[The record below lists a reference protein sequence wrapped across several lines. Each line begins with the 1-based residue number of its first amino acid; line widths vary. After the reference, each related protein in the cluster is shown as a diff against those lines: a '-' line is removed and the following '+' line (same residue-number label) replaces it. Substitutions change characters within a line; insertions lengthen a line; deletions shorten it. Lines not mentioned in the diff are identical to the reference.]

1 MKIESTPD
9 VMFTPIHASRTSL
22 SRKMLPV
29 LLAGFSLLAGNSEA
43 VFITGFENPP
53 FTTGQPYGKVQDPYG
68 TWGGTES
75 SNLWV
80 VSGVSYEG
88 TQSLSATSFGTTATT
103 NSPNLYDWGFTGI
116 SFYFMNPTAEFAV
129 AGQSIARWE
138 LTWQN
143 NAPSLEDPNPI
154 QYRVTMNLRFA
165 TDDTFDLRFD
175 TTPSTGVLP
184 SGSGATRAITTGN
197 VDYTDWTRIDL
208 NFDYDTKSLVV
219 LMTNPDNSTFT
230 TTVALN
236 TTNFV
241 DTSRVAVA
249 RFGVSSTAPSGAGG
263 VVYYDNFSAV
273 PEPSTALLAA
283 CGLGLLVMRR
293 KGRMA

>member
-1 MKIESTPD
+1 MKIVS
-9 VMFTPIHASRTSL
+9 ASALKFSQLRIPRASL
-22 SRKMLPV
+22 GRKALPV

-43 VFITGFENPP
+43 VLITGFENPP
-53 FTTGQPYGKVQDPYG
+53 FTTGQPAGTVQAPYG
-68 TWGGTES
+68 TWGGSSS
-75 SNLWV
+75 SNLSV
-80 VSGVSYEG
+80 VSGISYEG
-88 TQSLSATSFGTTATT
+88 TQSLRATAFGTTATT

-116 SFYFMNPTAEFAV
+116 SFYFMNPTAEFA
-129 AGQSIARWE
+129 AEGQSIARWE

-143 NAPSLEDPNPI
+143 NAASLEDPTPM
-154 QYRVTMNLRFA
+154 QYRVSMNLRFV

-175 TTPSTGVLP
+175 TTPTTGVLP

-208 NFDYDTKSLVV
+208 TFDYDTKSLVV
-219 LMTNPDNSTFT
+219 LMTNPDNTTFSTS
-230 TTVALN
+230 VALN

-249 RFGVSSTAPSGAGG
+249 RFGVSSTAPSGDGG
-263 VVYYDNFSAV
+263 VVYFDNFSAV
-273 PEPSTALLAA
+273 PEPSAALLAA